1 LDGIRFIVAMK
12 TLDHLSGEAMNS
24 HFQLLSAEIHSAELR
39 RRATAARAAASGAA
53 RRSVPLP
60 AAVDVVIRLA
70 GAGDA
75 AEIVRL
81 AHLDGRRVPVGEVL
95 VAVVEDEVLAALPL
109 GDGSSL
115 PRPLADPF
123 RPTSML
129 VDLLW
134 LRAAHLRGEIPSQ
147 GRRRG
152 RLAARIRAL
161 LRRPAGRRQ
170 PAALPSHA
178 PASPGNSAF
187 MIR

>member
-1 LDGIRFIVAMK
+1 MK
-12 TLDHLSGEAMNS
+12 TRDDLSGEAMNS
-24 HFQLLSAEIHSAELR
+24 HFQLLGAEIHAAELR
-39 RRATAARAAASGAA
+39 RRAGAARAAASREA
-53 RRSVPLP
+53 RGSVPLP

-70 GAGDA
+70 GASDA

-81 AHLDGRRVPVGEVL
+81 AQLEGRRVPVGDML

-109 GDGSSL
+109 DDGRSH

-134 LRAAHLRGEIPSQ
+134 LRAAHLRGETPSQ

-152 RLAARIRAL
+152 RLAARIRTL
-161 LRRPAGRRQ
+161 LRRPAGPTQ